1 MIVDIDMLKGI
12 VVFVGDTQQITE
24 NCRNENMA
32 YSFRK
37 SAPDRSDRRALI
49 PDNQWTG

>member
-24 NCRNENMA
+24 TVGTK
-32 YSFRK
+32 YG
-37 SAPDRSDRRALI
+37 I
-49 PDNQWTG
+49 

>member
-24 NCRNENMA
+24 TVGTKLWHKAFVNQHLI
-32 YSFRK
+32 
-37 SAPDRSDRRALI
+37 DRI
-49 PDNQWTG
+49 GEP